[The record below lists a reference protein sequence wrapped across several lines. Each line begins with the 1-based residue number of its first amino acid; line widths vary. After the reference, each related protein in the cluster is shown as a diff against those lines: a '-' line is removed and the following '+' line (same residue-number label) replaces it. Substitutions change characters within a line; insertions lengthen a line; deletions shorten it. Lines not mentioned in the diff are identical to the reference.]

1 MRRYS
6 LGVGLVLC
14 AVGAVLAAEKDTALA
29 ANTRA
34 KKLTAKVT
42 VEFKEEML
50 SECIKELSRQID
62 EAGGGSLSASYDL
75 GVSQNQRISYAGKDQ
90 TVAEALDGMLKKPGL
105 GYFVVSKDKDRYDGW
120 IKITRGEE
128 RGWPKGQEPKDK
140 STAKAPPPKPMTDSG
155 DKPADKPADDPDKA
169 EKAAAA
175 KLEFAKSFLKDGNVA
190 KAKQRFQEIVTQYP
204 NTKAAEAAKAELEK
218 LGK

>member
-6 LGVGLVLC
+6 IGVGAILF
-14 AVGAVLAAEKDTALA
+14 AVGAALAAEKDTALA

-50 SECIKELSRQID
+50 SECVKELSRQIE

-75 GVSQNQRISYAGKDQ
+75 GVSQNQRISYAGKEQ
-90 TVAEALDGMLKKPGL
+90 TVAEVLDGMLKKPGL
-105 GYFVVSKDKDRYDGW
+105 GYIVVSKDKDRYDGW
-120 IKITRGEE
+120 VKITRGEE

-140 STAKAPPPKPMTDSG
+140 GTTAKAPPKAAPEPG
-155 DKPADKPADDPDKA
+155 DRPGDDPDKA

-175 KLEFAKSFLKDGNVA
+175 KLDFARSFLKDGKLD

-204 NTKAAEAAKAELEK
+204 NTKAAEQAKAELEK